1 LKAPEALNKEIK
13 TMKKIV
19 LVTAAWAA
27 SVATSTVA
35 NAADAPLEYRVLA
48 TSRTS
53 TMEKELNAAAAA
65 GYRFSKAMGG
75 KSANGGQEVI
85 VAMVKDPAASG
96 QGARKYRLLAT
107 TKTSTMQK
115 EMQQAADDGYAYLE
129 QTVFETAFGGKEV
142 VVIMEHDSS
151 KTEIHTSYR
160 LLATTKTST
169 MQRELQEAGAQGYI
183 LMGLTVGKT
192 EMGGD
197 EVVTIL
203 RRDD

>member
-1 LKAPEALNKEIK
+1 
-13 TMKKIV
+13 
-19 LVTAAWAA
+19 
-27 SVATSTVA
+27 
-35 NAADAPLEYRVLA
+35 
-48 TSRTS
+48 
-53 TMEKELNAAAAA
+53 MEKELNGAAAA

-142 VVIMEHDSS
+142 VVIMELDPSR
-151 KTEIHTSYR
+151 KEMHTSYL

-169 MQRELQEAGAQGYI
+169 MQKELQEAGARGYI

>member
-1 LKAPEALNKEIK
+1 
-13 TMKKIV
+13 MKKIV
-19 LVTAAWAA
+19 LVTAVWSAGLAMSTAA
-27 SVATSTVA
+27 S
-35 NAADAPLEYRVLA
+35 AADRPLEYRVLA

-53 TMEKELNAAAAA
+53 TMEKELNQAAAA

-85 VAMVKDPAASG
+85 VAMVKNPAAPG
-96 QGARKYRLLAT
+96 QGILKYRLLAT
-107 TKTSTMQK
+107 TRTSTMQK
-115 EMQQAADDGYAYLE
+115 EMQQAANDGYAYLE

-142 VVIMEHDSS
+142 VVIMELDPSR
-151 KTEIHTSYR
+151 KVMHTSYR

-169 MQRELQEAGAQGYI
+169 MQEELQEAGAQGYI
-183 LMGLTVGKT
+183 LVGLTVGKT
-192 EMGGD
+192 EIGGD

>member
-1 LKAPEALNKEIK
+1 
-13 TMKKIV
+13 MKKIS
-19 LVTAAWAA
+19 LVTAALAVSLA
-27 SVATSTVA
+27 MSTAA
-35 NAADAPLEYRVLA
+35 NAADGPLEYRILA

-53 TMEKELNAAAAA
+53 TMEKELNTAAAT

-85 VAMVKDPAASG
+85 VAMVKDPATG
-96 QGARKYRLLAT
+96 QATRKYRLLAT
-107 TKTSTMQK
+107 TKTSTMQR
-115 EMQQAADDGYAYLE
+115 EMQQSADDGYAYLE

-142 VVIMEHDSS
+142 VVIMELDPSRPGL
-151 KTEIHTSYR
+151 HTSYR

-169 MQRELQEAGAQGYI
+169 MQKELQEAGAQGYI
-183 LMGLTVGKT
+183 LMGLTIGKT
-192 EMGGD
+192 ELGGD